1 VNRGRRDHLFWLFL
15 AAAGVVYEVRAVRG
29 HPDLTLSD
37 ATRDTF
43 RTDTRAGRVTFTVA
57 WGAFATW
64 FAHHILKEE
73 RS

>member
-1 VNRGRRDHLFWLFL
+1 VVAHRNDHLFWLAL
-15 AAAGVVYEVRAVRG
+15 AATGVVYEARALRG

-43 RTDTRAGRVTFTVA
+43 RTDTRLGRVAFTVA

-64 FAHHILKEE
+64 FAHHILREQH
-73 RS
+73 